1 MRSFWM
7 GTFPDHPP
15 HVLGR
20 RGERLAVRYLRSA
33 GWTVMA
39 RNYRFGRR
47 EVDLVVRKG
56 RLLAFVEVKTR
67 AGGECGHPEE
77 AVTWKKRREIEAVA
91 AEYLVRNM
99 PADGPVRFDVIAI
112 EVALD
117 GRVTRL
123 EHLEDAWRPG
133 WP

>member
-1 MRSFWM
+1 M
-7 GTFPDHPP
+7 GTHRDHPP

-20 RGERLAVRYLRSA
+20 RGERLAIRYLRSA

-39 RNYRFGRR
+39 RNYHFGRR
-47 EVDLVVRKG
+47 EADLIVRKG
-56 RLLAFVEVKTR
+56 ELLAFVEVKTR
-67 AGGECGHPEE
+67 AGAECGRPEE

-91 AEYLVRNM
+91 AEYLARNAY
-99 PADGPVRFDVIAI
+99 ADGPVHFDVIAI
-112 EVALD
+112 EVDLH
-117 GRVTRL
+117 GCVTRL